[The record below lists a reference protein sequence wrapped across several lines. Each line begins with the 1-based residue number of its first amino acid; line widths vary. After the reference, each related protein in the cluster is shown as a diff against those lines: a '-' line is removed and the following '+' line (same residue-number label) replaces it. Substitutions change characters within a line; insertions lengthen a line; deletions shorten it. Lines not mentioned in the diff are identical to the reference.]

1 MNQKEKS
8 DTCEARVVHED
19 SVNLVRKTISADQVL
34 LDVAALFKV
43 LGDFSRVRILQAL
56 SVQELC
62 VCDLSEVLRM
72 STSAVSHQLRVLRA
86 AKLVKFRREGKNA
99 FYSLDDSHVQKLF
112 EQALEHV
119 QE

>member
-1 MNQKEKS
+1 MNQQQRP
-8 DTCEARVVHED
+8 DVCDDRIVHEARVEQA
-19 SVNLVRKTISADQVL
+19 RKGVPPDEAL
-34 LDVAALFKV
+34 LEVAALFKV
-43 LGDFSRVRILQAL
+43 LGDYSRVRILQAL

-72 STSAVSHQLRVLRA
+72 SSSAVSHQLRVLRA
-86 AKLVKFRREGKNA
+86 AKLVRYRREGKNA
-99 FYSLDDSHVQKLF
+99 FYSLGDNRVQRLM

>member
-1 MNQKEKS
+1 MTREDKS
-8 DTCEARVVHED
+8 DTCQARIVHEA
-19 SVNLVRKTISADQVL
+19 SVNLVRENIPSDQAL

-43 LGDFSRVRILQAL
+43 LGDYSRVRILQAL
-56 SVQELC
+56 SVQDLC

-72 STSAVSHQLRVLRA
+72 SSSAVSHQLRILRA
-86 AKLVKFRREGKNA
+86 AKLIKFRREGKNA